1 MQLLE
6 NMLHGYQFGV
16 GVYHEV
22 LFGIVCSCKMQN
34 FNKAITEVL
43 TAVPD
48 ATMLGTSGMHSLGS
62 LDHRT
67 ILVDL
72 ARYQLQSL

>member
-1 MQLLE
+1 MPLFE

-22 LFGIVCSCKMQN
+22 LFGIVCSRKMQN
-34 FNKAITEVL
+34 FNKAIPEVL

-48 ATMLGTSGMHSLGS
+48 APLLGSSGMHSLGS

-67 ILVDL
+67 LLVDL